1 MLKGVNSTKAKVSIK
16 AVIVEWDDLQLNW
29 KDVRVS
35 LEKIGY
41 PPEE

>member
-1 MLKGVNSTKAKVSIK
+1 MSKDVNSAKAEVSTK
-16 AVIVEWDDLQLNW
+16 AVIVKWDDLQLNW